1 VLHLI
6 KELYGLRQAPRTWY
20 AKLDASLAELGF
32 QHSEA
37 EHAMYTRGWGD
48 RRLIV
53 GVYVNDL
60 IITGGSNSELK
71 LFKQQMQEK
80 F

>member
-20 AKLDASLAELGF
+20 AKLDASLVELGF

-37 EHAMYTRGWGD
+37 EHTMYTLAGV
-48 RRLIV
+48 IV
-53 GVYVNDL
+53 G
-60 IITGGSNSELK
+60 
-71 LFKQQMQEK
+71 
-80 F
+80 